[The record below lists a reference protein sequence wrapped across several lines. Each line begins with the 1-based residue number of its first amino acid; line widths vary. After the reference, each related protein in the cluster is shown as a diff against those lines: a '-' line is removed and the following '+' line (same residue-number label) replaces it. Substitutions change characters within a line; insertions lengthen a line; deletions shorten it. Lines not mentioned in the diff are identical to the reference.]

1 MTEYNSDPP
10 PTTLST
16 STVDLAIRLGFLC
29 LVGYWSLRVIAPFL
43 TILLWSAILTVA
55 LYPVF
60 HWLARWLRRPG
71 IAAALVTLLCLMIIV
86 GPVAWLGFGLI
97 GAISSLIKGLDAGQL
112 AIPLPPDTV
121 KAWPLVGER
130 LYSFWSLAATNLKAA
145 LIELAPQLTPVGSK
159 LLDVAQ
165 SAFLGLLE
173 LLVSIVVAG
182 CLFTRGPQFVD
193 AFGAFLSRVLSH
205 RGKETVQL
213 VGATIRNVSR
223 GVVGVALLQSILAG
237 AGFLAA
243 DIPSASVFA
252 FLTLLLSIAQIGPA
266 ILLIPIVLWSWT
278 AMEAKYALFFTAY
291 MIPVGLIDNVLRP
304 LLMGRGLATP
314 MPIIMIGVIG
324 GTIAYGIVGL
334 FFGPMVLSVA
344 WAVMLA
350 WVWGEQPGLQEPLGP
365 ERNEAN
371 RQASV

>member
-1 MTEYNSDPP
+1 
-10 PTTLST
+10 
-16 STVDLAIRLGFLC
+16 
-29 LVGYWSLRVIAPFL
+29 
-43 TILLWSAILTVA
+43 
-55 LYPVF
+55 
-60 HWLARWLRRPG
+60 
-71 IAAALVTLLCLMIIV
+71 
-86 GPVAWLGFGLI
+86 
-97 GAISSLIKGLDAGQL
+97 
-112 AIPLPPDTV
+112 
-121 KAWPLVGER
+121 
-130 LYSFWSLAATNLKAA
+130 
-145 LIELAPQLTPVGSK
+145 
-159 LLDVAQ
+159 
-165 SAFLGLLE
+165 
-173 LLVSIVVAG
+173 
-182 CLFTRGPQFVD
+182 
-193 AFGAFLSRVLSH
+193 
-205 RGKETVQL
+205 
-213 VGATIRNVSR
+213 
-223 GVVGVALLQSILAG
+223 LQSILAG

-266 ILLIPIVLWSWT
+266 ILLIPLVLWSWT

>member
-1 MTEYNSDPP
+1 MTEFDNDPLR
-10 PTTLST
+10 TRFST
-16 STVDLAIRLGFLC
+16 STIDLAIRLGFLC

-60 HWLARWLRRPG
+60 DWLARWFGRPG
-71 IAAALVTLLCLMIIV
+71 LAAALVTALCLIIIV

-97 GAISSLIKGLDAGQL
+97 GAIGSLMKALDAGQL
-112 AIPLPPDTV
+112 TIPLPADSV

-130 LYSFWSLAATNLKAA
+130 LYSIWSLAATNLKAA
-145 LIELAPQLTPVGSK
+145 LIELAPQLTPVGGK

-173 LLVSIVVAG
+173 LLVSIVIAG

-193 AFGAFLSRVLSH
+193 AFGAFLSRVLSYH
-205 RGKETVQL
+205 GKETVQL

-237 AGFLAA
+237 IGFLAA

-252 FLTLLLSIAQIGPA
+252 FLTLLLSISQIGPA
-266 ILLIPIVLWSWT
+266 VLLIPITIWSWT
-278 AMEAKYALFFTAY
+278 TMDAKYALLFTAY

-304 LLMGRGLATP
+304 LLMARGLTTP

-344 WAVMLA
+344 WTVMVA
-350 WVWGEQPGLQEPLGP
+350 WVWGENNQPELQ
-365 ERNEAN
+365 
-371 RQASV
+371 S